1 MPGSRRS
8 RGLRAVAAVA
18 VLSLGASGCWL
29 QRGATAG
36 RERYVPGDTPI
47 TPDRADD
54 LVELWRTTGLG
65 QGLLEPLASG
75 DDVFAASSGGGSVS
89 RLSASTGAVH
99 YTVPLADPATGGPV
113 RLSALIDNGGELRAA
128 WGVGSATFVGGVA
141 RLAPDTG
148 ELLEPLVGGD
158 YVPVD
163 FAADRDEL
171 VTQAAWV
178 VIPLGPPQGEAYV
191 AWRGIRATFGFHQP
205 FSMGNAAVAGDHL
218 VWRTGATALGW
229 NGTACTRPSRLLDG
243 TPSCL
248 PDWQTDV
255 PGVSTNPTAIGTD
268 AVAFG
273 SGPNAVTVLDA
284 ATGAVRFTG
293 TVPNTA
299 SSVTEA
305 AVAGDTIL
313 VGTGDGHIVAL
324 PAGGCAPATV
334 CAPLWQAQVGSAV
347 YVPPTVAGD
356 VVYVVTDDGDLVTLA
371 LHGCGAATCPAI
383 AGYPIGVADPDSAM
397 APVYDDGRIFVATSD
412 GQVVAFGL

>member
-1 MPGSRRS
+1 
-8 RGLRAVAAVA
+8 VA

-29 QRGATAG
+29 QRGFTAG

-65 QGLLEPLASG
+65 GGVLEPLAVG
-75 DDVFAASSGGGSVS
+75 DDVFVAAGAGSVS

-99 YTVPLADPATGGPV
+99 YTVPLTDPATGAPV
-113 RLSALIDNGGELRAA
+113 GLGALIDNGGELRVA
-128 WGVGSATFVGGVA
+128 WGVNQGATSTGGVA

-148 ELLEPLVGGD
+148 QLLEPLVAGD

-163 FAADRDEL
+163 FAADGGQL
-171 VTQAAWV
+171 VTEAARV

-191 AWRGIRATFGFHQP
+191 AWRGIRASFGFQQLFP
-205 FSMGNAAVAGDHL
+205 LGTTAAVAGDHL
-218 VWRTGATALGW
+218 LWRSGTSALGW
-229 NGTACTRPSRLLDG
+229 NGTACTHPGSLLDG
-243 TPSCL
+243 TPSCR
-248 PDWQTDV
+248 PDWQTDL
-255 PGVSTNPTAIGTD
+255 PGLGNPAAVGTD
-268 AVAFG
+268 AVVYG
-273 SGPNAVTVLDA
+273 TGINAVTVLDA

-293 TVPNTA
+293 TVPNT
-299 SSVTEA
+299 SSFLTEA
-305 AVAGDTIL
+305 AVAGDTIV
-313 VGTGDGHIVAL
+313 VGTGDGRVVAL

-347 YVPPTVAGD
+347 FVPPTVVGD

-383 AGYPIGVADPDSAM
+383 AGYPIGVTSPDIAM